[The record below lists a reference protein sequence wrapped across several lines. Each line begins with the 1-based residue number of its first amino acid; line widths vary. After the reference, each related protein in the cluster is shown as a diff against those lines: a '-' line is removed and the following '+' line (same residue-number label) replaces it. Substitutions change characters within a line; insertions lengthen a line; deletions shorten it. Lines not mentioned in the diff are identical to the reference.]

1 MHKQAIAVTGGTLFD
16 GTERDPIDSACLI
29 VQGDRVVYAG
39 PEASA
44 SIPPGAEIVDATGH
58 AIIPGIIDGHMHL
71 TTMPA
76 FLDTSGHLEQ
86 NIRAISKLRSSLAR
100 GVTSVVNVGGCAESL
115 PLKVAIEGGSLPP
128 MARMLVAGMLN
139 STGGHVRGYAADGPW
154 EVRRGVRHLIA
165 AGADAI
171 KTAVTGGFMWKHEKL
186 EWLDYTEEELAAMVS
201 EAHAKGK
208 SVQVHAHAQPGLNVA
223 IRAGCDVILHG
234 ALADDEAIAG
244 ITRSGLFFMPTLC
257 ITSEQSYSRPSL
269 PAHMVERMKHAHP
282 IHRQA
287 VRHALEQGAKVCV
300 GTDGGPGDAV
310 LELVELCRCGARPLE
325 ALRMGTAETARALLL
340 NERLGTLEEGKLAD
354 FVVADIRVLSDVES
368 LTHDGAVKL
377 AFVGGRRM
385 VCHPDW
391 NVYCRRDSEA

>member
-1 MHKQAIAVTGGTLFD
+1 
-16 GTERDPIDSACLI
+16 
-29 VQGDRVVYAG
+29 
-39 PEASA
+39 
-44 SIPPGAEIVDATGH
+44 
-58 AIIPGIIDGHMHL
+58 
-71 TTMPA
+71 
-76 FLDTSGHLEQ
+76 
-86 NIRAISKLRSSLAR
+86 
-100 GVTSVVNVGGCAESL
+100 
-115 PLKVAIEGGSLPP
+115 

-154 EVRRGVRHLIA
+154 EVRRGVRHLVA

-223 IRAGCDVILHG
+223 VRAGCDVILHG
-234 ALADDEAIAG
+234 ALADEEAIDG
-244 ITRSGLFFMPTLC
+244 ITRNGLFFMPTLC
-257 ITSEQSYSRPSL
+257 ITSEQSYSRPNL
-269 PAHMVERMKHAHP
+269 AVHMVERMKHAHP

-287 VRHALEQGAKVCV
+287 VLRALEQGTKVCV

-310 LELVELCRCGARPLE
+310 RELVELCRCGAAPLE
-325 ALRMGTAETARALLL
+325 ALRMGTQETAKALRVD
-340 NERLGTLEEGKLAD
+340 ERIGTLEEGKLAD
-354 FVVADIRVLSDVES
+354 FVITDIAALSDVES
-368 LTHDGAVKL
+368 LTCTGTVKL

-391 NVYCRRDSEA
+391 NMYHRSDSTA